1 MPIIKKLKEL
11 FDEAKVGYEV
21 YNYPWAYA
29 ARRSLRDNTSLVMR
43 WPRSQRSAIVRCRM
57 KSRGGGAI

>member
-1 MPIIKKLKEL
+1 MLLPSSSTGSRRRKPMPIIKKLKEL

-43 WPRSQRSAIVRCRM
+43 WPRS
-57 KSRGGGAI
+57 